1 MYLKDVGDLGECRV
15 SAWPGAPPSHP
26 LDIVCVIRQRMSS
39 RNFHQVALLVP
50 GSGLLGWPPQVET
63 LSRCE
68 LAGLLMNSEFP
79 AGDFVPFLRGRLTVQ
94 PVGDFPRKEI
104 SAKDQK
110 DVVARAEEVFRTG
123 QLSETR
129 LIVVFSQPAVLISTW
144 CPCPQHFL

>member
-1 MYLKDVGDLGECRV
+1 
-15 SAWPGAPPSHP
+15 
-26 LDIVCVIRQRMSS
+26 MSS

-50 GSGLLGWPPQVET
+50 GNGLLGWPPQLET
-63 LSRCE
+63 LNCFE
-68 LAGLLMNSEFP
+68 PAGLLMKSEFS

-129 LIVVFSQPAVLISTW
+129 LIVTW
-144 CPCPQHFL
+144 CPCPQHLFL